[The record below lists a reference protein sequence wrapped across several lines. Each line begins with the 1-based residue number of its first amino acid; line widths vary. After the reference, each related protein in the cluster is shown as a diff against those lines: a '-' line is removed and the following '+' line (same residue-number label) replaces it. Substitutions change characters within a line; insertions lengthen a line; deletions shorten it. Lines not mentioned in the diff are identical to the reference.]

1 MEVPTMVM
9 SLSPR
14 TTGTCLPDG
23 PGNLGPALAEMCQG
37 NSDYLS
43 RAAAGAMLSARYVE
57 LCSVEHS
64 TDSTGDIKFV
74 FRVRQ

>member
-14 TTGTCLPDG
+14 TTGVCLTDG
-23 PGNLGPALAEMCQG
+23 PSDLSLALAEMCQG

-64 TDSTGDIKFV
+64 TDSAGDIKLV